1 MKDIDNFKKMLIEH
15 LNEGKKDLP
24 FLDKI
29 LLSNNLEEMYEE
41 LNKLP
46 ESAEK
51 SYFLEKICEELIIN
65 SVSKIERS
73 GMKLGLHRME
83 KILKLLGNPEQNLKV
98 IHIAGTNGKG
108 SVSSYITTTLSQKYK
123 VGMYSSPG
131 MISFNDR
138 IRINNSFITY
148 LEMYNLYM
156 YIHELW
162 KDNNPSSDDNLS
174 FFEILTAVALVYFA
188 KNNVDFVVM
197 EVGLGGRYDGT
208 NIFEQKE
215 LSIITKI
222 GLDHTN
228 VLGDSLEKIAYEKAG
243 IIQPNDNVIIYPQ
256 ENNVQDVITT
266 VAKDNDAKLTIVDF
280 SKIIIKEIGYRY
292 NIFDY
297 DKYKNIRLKMLGEH
311 QIYNATVALAA
322 LENLKVRKI
331 ITISDEDIIT
341 GLETTTWAG
350 RLEWL
355 TDQVLIDGAHN
366 IDGVESLV
374 DYLQRN
380 KINNVKML
388 LGILTDK
395 DYKEMIA
402 IFEKVDAEFNITKV
416 PIEMRESSLVELSKE
431 FSQEVTLHKNYSVA
445 LEQLMKNLKQ
455 NDILVISGSLYL
467 IAAARKE
474 ILEKYII

>member
-15 LNEGKKDLP
+15 LNEGKKDLLS
-24 FLDKI
+24 LDKI
-29 LLSNNLEEMYEE
+29 LLANNLEEMYEE

-83 KILKLLGNPEQNLKV
+83 KILKLLDNPEQNLKV

-138 IRINNSFITY
+138 IRVNNSFITY

-156 YIHELW
+156 YIHDLW

-174 FFEILTAVALVYFA
+174 FFEILTAVALVYFQ
-188 KNNVDFVVM
+188 KNDVDFVVM

-208 NIFEQKE
+208 NVFEQKE

-228 VLGDSLEKIAYEKAG
+228 ILGDSLEKIAYEKAG
-243 IIQPNDNVIIYPQ
+243 IIQQNDNVLIYPA
-256 ENNVQDVITT
+256 ENNVQEVIEN
-266 VAKDNDAKLTIVDF
+266 VAKQQDAILKVVDF
-280 SKIIIKEIGYRY
+280 SKITIKEVGYRY

-297 DKYKNIRLKMLGEH
+297 GKYKNIYLKMLGEH
-311 QIYNATVALAA
+311 QIYNATVALVA
-322 LENLKVRKI
+322 LENLKERKVI
-331 ITISDEDIIT
+331 DISDEDIVK

-350 RLEWL
+350 RLEWV
-355 TDQVLIDGAHN
+355 TDRVLIDGAHN

-395 DYKEMIA
+395 DYSEMIS
-402 IFEKVDAEFNITKV
+402 IFEKLEAEFHITKV

-474 ILEKYII
+474 ILEKYSM